1 MTSNYYCQHCDKHID
16 WEYEQRHIKSQSHSY
31 MYYNIVTNKY
41 NFGNV
46 YWVDFKTTIEEYIK
60 ENNTKFL
67 SFTIVVRCKL
77 NDEDT
82 CISIDNKPPG
92 DASLYEFHD
101 GERIY
106 YKCYTSEQIRD
117 YIFHRAILMG
127 NKLISSSI
135 ISNLTI
141 TLFSKYKLMTP
152 GHQLQQ
158 PRRVLESKL
167 LKHIKNASYD
177 DKINKY
183 HFLTNEY
190 ELLF

>member
-1 MTSNYYCQHCDKHID
+1 MTSNYYCQHCDKHVD
-16 WEYEQRHIKSQSHSY
+16 WEYKQRHIKSQSHLY

-41 NFGNV
+41 NIGNV
-46 YWVDFKTTIEEYIK
+46 YWDDFHTTIEEYIK

-77 NDEDT
+77 NDVDI
-82 CISIDNKPPG
+82 CISIDNKPGNAP
-92 DASLYEFHD
+92 LYKFHD

-106 YKCYTSEQIRD
+106 YKYYTSEQIRD
-117 YIFHRAILMG
+117 YIFHHAMLMDIKF
-127 NKLISSSI
+127 NSSSV

-141 TLFSKYKLMTP
+141 SLFSKYNLMTP
-152 GHQLQQ
+152 RHQLQQ
-158 PRRVLESKL
+158 PRRILESKL
-167 LKHIKNASYD
+167 LKHIKNVSYD